1 MRFFNYLS
9 FRIIIKTILEFSP
22 KKYRGFLIKS
32 FKFLGWTLLFLG
44 IIAIFIGYTTAEPQS
59 GFSGLGNMV
68 LFLGGIFCGLVGLSF
83 ITGWFS
89 MWQSVSLYDYEYYWA
104 ENHR

>member
-1 MRFFNYLS
+1 MGFS
-9 FRIIIKTILEFSP
+9 IIEIVAVLVIVIVTILLEFSP

-44 IIAIFIGYTTAEPQS
+44 IIAIFIGYTTAEPE
-59 GFSGLGNMV
+59 SGLAGIGNMV
-68 LFLGGIFCGLVGLSF
+68 LVVGGIACGILGLSL

-89 MWQSVSLYDYEYYWA
+89 ICLLYTSDAADE
-104 ENHR
+104 